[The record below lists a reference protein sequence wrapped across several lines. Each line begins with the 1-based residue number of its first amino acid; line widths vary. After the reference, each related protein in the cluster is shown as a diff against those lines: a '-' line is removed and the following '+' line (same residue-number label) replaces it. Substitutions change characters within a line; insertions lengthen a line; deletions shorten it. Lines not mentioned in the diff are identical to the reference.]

1 MIQTMVLLP
10 RDSSLY
16 MQCKVHNGN
25 LLGDVSINHTSAVD
39 VMCDCVRV
47 SVLVCGVGGHM
58 SARACACMHKGGL
71 NPKFLCGYLEDHL
84 GKRQAQLSS

>member
-1 MIQTMVLLP
+1 
-10 RDSSLY
+10 
-16 MQCKVHNGN
+16 
-25 LLGDVSINHTSAVD
+25 
-39 VMCDCVRV
+39 
-47 SVLVCGVGGHM
+47 M

>member
-1 MIQTMVLLP
+1 MTKFARLCVPMDCKRGEAHGSQPLLLVGGWVIQTMVLLP

-39 VMCDCVRV
+39 VMCYCVRV
-47 SVLVCGVGGHM
+47 SALVCVVG
-58 SARACACMHKGGL
+58 
-71 NPKFLCGYLEDHL
+71 L
-84 GKRQAQLSS
+84 GDT